1 MSSKRI
7 SYFNE
12 ELIDENELEN
22 IKIEDCFDL
31 NDIINN
37 EKTYDILKNDHY
49 FTYLSKMENTILDI
63 YSYWKNTNKCSH
75 FLDNDEYDL
84 DGNDF
89 VELIYK
95 HIYKN
100 YSAEL
105 FYDNI
110 EFAKPLLEEETNKP
124 IIKKEKII
132 INNNITKKKF
142 DWNTKSYK

>member
-7 SYFNE
+7 SYFNDDTKE
-12 ELIDENELEN
+12 ENPEN
-22 IKIEDCFDL
+22 IKIDECFDL

-37 EKTYDILKNDHY
+37 DKTYEILKNDHY
-49 FTYLSKMENTILDI
+49 FTYLTKMENNII
-63 YSYWKNTNKCSH
+63 EAYSYWKNTNKCSH

-84 DGNDF
+84 DGSDF

-100 YSAEL
+100 YSAQL

-110 EFAKPLLEEETNKP
+110 EFTKPLLEEETIKP
-124 IIKKEKII
+124 VIKKEKII
-132 INNNITKKKF
+132 INNNVAKKKF